1 MANYLVSVD
10 SETKELPES
19 VKNALPFNPQTV
31 VDARVDGGSVWLV
44 RDNESEIPLGDL
56 RGPAGADGSNVVPTN
71 SAIASAPAVLFSAAK
86 NPDTIVAGTVTG
98 SPLTSAD
105 VVWPD
110 GTPGVLTIDARHSTG
125 AVNSYHIT
133 YGSPVTKTYTQPTI
147 TRASD
152 GAPTNVPQIV
162 VS

>member
-19 VKNALPFNPQTV
+19 VLYALPFSPKTIEDGAV
-31 VDARVDGGSVWLV
+31 VGDNLILTQKDGTEIDAGNV
-44 RDNESEIPLGDL
+44 RGLP
-56 RGPAGADGSNVVPTN
+56 GPNTVPTN
-71 SAIASAPAVLFSAAK
+71 TAIASAPAVLFSAAK

-98 SPLTSAD
+98 SPMTSAE

-147 TRASD
+147 TRAAD
-152 GAPTNVPQIV
+152 GSPTNVPQIV